1 MFSIFKWINMLP
13 QRAHICYS
21 VVSLQCRDVGRVILK
36 LILGYFQRKTSQFT
50 ILRVSHIPVLKLMWD
65 KGGTCLGWGWVS
77 HFHFPA
83 YRSHFNKKTLR
94 ACSLQYPPVGDV
106 CPVSQPVQYWISQYW
121 FARCRYMGKA
131 QRWGSVGC
139 GLLTIT
145 DRWKCFQRP
154 AWKNATFSKGRE

>member
-1 MFSIFKWINMLP
+1 MLP

-21 VVSLQCRDVGRVILK
+21 VVLLQCRDVGRMILK

-94 ACSLQYPPVGDV
+94 ACSLQYPPVGECLSCFTA
-106 CPVSQPVQYWISQYW
+106 CPILIQPVLVCSVSVYGESTKVRKCWLWIAYHH
-121 FARCRYMGKA
+121 
-131 QRWGSVGC
+131 
-139 GLLTIT
+139 
-145 DRWKCFQRP
+145 
-154 AWKNATFSKGRE
+154 